1 MTENQKLWLDEL
13 ISDYRGAASNE
24 RLWAKGAQDAEQAQM
39 HMANAEECSGFAD
52 LLETLK
58 EHNYGRNGNGGH

>member
-24 RLWAKGAQDAEQAQM
+24 RLWAKGAKDAEQVRM
-39 HMANAEECSGFAD
+39 HMENAEECSGFAD
-52 LLETLK
+52 MLETLR
-58 EHNYGRNGNGGH
+58 GV

>member
-24 RLWAKGAQDAEQAQM
+24 RLWAKGATDAEQAQM
-39 HMANAEECSGFAD
+39 HLENAEECSGFAD
-52 LLETLK
+52 MLETLK
-58 EHNYGRNGNGGH
+58 GV